1 MQSAKQLTEVL
12 RYHEYLFIY
21 LLTYLTI
28 GVLWMLQK
36 SSDDQRYRGG
46 GNVAQSQH
54 RLPLLGSFHT
64 TEAYVLFTLSH
75 GQVYT
80 RLGPVR

>member
-1 MQSAKQLTEVL
+1 
-12 RYHEYLFIY
+12 
-21 LLTYLTI
+21 
-28 GVLWMLQK
+28 MLQK

-64 TEAYVLFTLSH
+64 TEAYVLYTLSH
-75 GQVYT
+75 GSA
-80 RLGPVR
+80 GFKPD